1 MSKKKKKKFF
11 SLFFSIFMMTIGV
24 NVTIGV
30 YAALVLP
37 FILRI
42 DTPLDVYAPRFIYI
56 GAISG
61 FVCFIS

>member
-1 MSKKKKKKFF
+1 MSKKKKKIF